1 MATRTALTALMLVG
15 ARLVACTGQTPADE
29 AYWNGCR
36 AGRADTGG
44 TISTYAARDDPRY
57 SRDADYRRAWDN
69 GFAICFNEKFL
80 QEHGR

>member
-1 MATRTALTALMLVG
+1 MATRTALTALLSFG
-15 ARLVACTGQTPADE
+15 ALLVACAPQTAADE

-36 AGRADTGG
+36 AERADTGG

-57 SRDADYRRAWDN
+57 ARDADYRRAWDN

-80 QEHGR
+80 QSDGH

>member
-15 ARLVACTGQTPADE
+15 ALLVACTGQTPADE
-29 AYWNGCR
+29 A
-36 AGRADTGG
+36 
-44 TISTYAARDDPRY
+44 ISTYAARDDPRY